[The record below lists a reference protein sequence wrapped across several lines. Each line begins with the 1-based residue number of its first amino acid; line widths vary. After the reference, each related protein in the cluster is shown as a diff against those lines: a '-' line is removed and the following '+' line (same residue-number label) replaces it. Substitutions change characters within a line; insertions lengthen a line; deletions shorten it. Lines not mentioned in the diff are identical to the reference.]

1 MKHSFLLLILLSS
14 PLVVSQDSLQSA
26 LSKESNSS
34 SQASNRQE
42 SINLL
47 DINLITLKGDIQFLN
62 QELDITNV
70 YNEQLQ
76 RLIDSQNTEIKSLNQ
91 QIVDLDETNKR
102 IMPLLLDMV
111 KTLDKL
117 LDFDYPFLL
126 TERKDR
132 VNNLYSLLDRSDIST
147 SEKFRRVFEAYQ
159 IENEFGRTIE
169 AYSDEVL
176 VDGNS
181 YNMEMFRMGRIGL
194 YGRTPDGSFH
204 AVYSKKNSQWE
215 KLSSGYDNELVTALH
230 IARKELPPSLIN
242 LPVEK

>member
-76 RLIDSQNTEIKSLNQ
+76 RLIDSQNNEINSLNQ

-169 AYSDEVL
+169 ALILNIKLIEDLKLIFGEDQRVL
-176 VDGNS
+176 LIQELMDLVSMVNLDRVNLQI
-181 YNMEMFRMGRIGL
+181 MEFN
-194 YGRTPDGSFH
+194 YKQ
-204 AVYSKKNSQWE
+204 SKN
-215 KLSSGYDNELVTALH
+215 
-230 IARKELPPSLIN
+230 
-242 LPVEK
+242 

>member
-1 MKHSFLLLILLSS
+1 
-14 PLVVSQDSLQSA
+14 
-26 LSKESNSS
+26 
-34 SQASNRQE
+34 
-42 SINLL
+42 L

-76 RLIDSQNTEIKSLNQ
+76 RLIDSQNNEINSLNQ

-204 AVYSKKNSQWE
+204 AVYNKKNSQWE

>member
-1 MKHSFLLLILLSS
+1 
-14 PLVVSQDSLQSA
+14 
-26 LSKESNSS
+26 
-34 SQASNRQE
+34 
-42 SINLL
+42 
-47 DINLITLKGDIQFLN
+47 
-62 QELDITNV
+62 
-70 YNEQLQ
+70 
-76 RLIDSQNTEIKSLNQ
+76 
-91 QIVDLDETNKR
+91 
-102 IMPLLLDMV
+102 MPLLLDMV

-204 AVYSKKNSQWE
+204 AIYNKKNSQWQ